1 MTEEQEAAIR
11 AAARK
16 VEELRMQWEM
26 CRVMNTPTKLE
37 DRIRAAEDYEVKRF
51 RLNEAQREL
60 DALIGPGR

>member
-1 MTEEQEAAIR
+1 MSEEQEAAIR

-26 CRVMNTPTKLE
+26 CRAMNTPTKPE

-51 RLNEAQREL
+51 KLNQAQHEL
-60 DALIGPGR
+60 DALTMGCA